1 VRVPVTLTIQKQPE
15 NIVKKQTVPI
25 INPGEQQTVT
35 FREIGQ
41 VPFATRTSIKVE
53 VEPVKG
59 ETRTSNN
66 TAEYP
71 VIFSLGT

>member
-1 VRVPVTLTIQKQPE
+1 
-15 NIVKKQTVPI
+15 VPI
-25 INPGEQQTVT
+25 INPGERQTVT

-41 VPFATRTSIKVE
+41 VPFATRTSIKIE